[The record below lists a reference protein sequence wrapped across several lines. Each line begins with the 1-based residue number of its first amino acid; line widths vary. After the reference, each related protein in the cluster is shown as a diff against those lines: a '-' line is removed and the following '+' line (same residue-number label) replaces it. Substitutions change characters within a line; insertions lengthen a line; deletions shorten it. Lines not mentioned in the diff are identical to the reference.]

1 MEANMTR
8 AKGKEKDKHRSHQD
22 KAANLGQKDAQQETK
37 SRSELAHMERGR
49 SHDRDQGDD

>member
-8 AKGKEKDKHRSHQD
+8 AKGREKDKHRSHQD